1 MSREAKANHQRS
13 ITGETTMK
21 TTNALVA
28 RKNTKS
34 IRARKNK
41 GASSV
46 EYIIVLI
53 FIAIAG
59 IVGFQKFGSSFKE
72 HINTANSSFSTVA
85 P

>member
-1 MSREAKANHQRS
+1 
-13 ITGETTMK
+13 MK

-34 IRARKNK
+34 LRARQNK

-59 IVGFQKFGSSFKE
+59 IAGFTKFSGAFKQ
-72 HINTANSSFSTVA
+72 HITTANDQFGNVN

>member
-1 MSREAKANHQRS
+1 MNKNLVKLTKKSTKAVRKVRSR
-13 ITGETTMK
+13 
-21 TTNALVA
+21 
-28 RKNTKS
+28 
-34 IRARKNK
+34 

-59 IVGFQKFGSSFKE
+59 IALFQKFG
-72 HINTANSSFSTVA
+72 TAYKDKITKANDTFQTVT